1 MKEEKK
7 QVFIELHPIN
17 EGIIKGKNEKV
28 EDINDIAKNK
38 LILVCLICFFFMA
51 IEFVGGIMASS
62 LAIMTDAAHLLSDL
76 AGFVISIFALQY
88 AKKAPNNIF
97 TFGYFRAEIVG
108 AFFSVMI
115 IWILTIILLC
125 ESIQRLFDTH
135 HRIDGKIML
144 ISASIGL
151 VFNMIM
157 VYILHSDVIR
167 NNKLF

>member
-7 QVFIELHPIN
+7 EVLIELKPFN
-17 EGIIKGKNEKV
+17 EGFVKDKIEKA
-28 EDINDIAKNK
+28 EDINELAKNK

-51 IEFVGGIMASS
+51 IEFIGGIWASS

-88 AKKAPNNIF
+88 AKNAPNSIF
-97 TFGYFRAEIVG
+97 TFGYYRAEIVG

-125 ESIQRLFDTH
+125 ESIQRLFDIH
-135 HRIDGKIML
+135 HHIDGKIML

-151 VFNMIM
+151 VFNLIM
-157 VYILHSDVIR
+157 VYILHSDVKRI
-167 NNKLF
+167 